1 MLSVAGDLA
10 LVPLTDVC
18 GWLANRAGSTS
29 LLARHNQTE
38 TRFVV
43 RDGKVMQ
50 SHSTDPREYLG
61 QHLINFGYISEEQ
74 LQRAFE
80 TQQETKV
87 PLGRVLVMVDALSL
101 DQLMRVVVFKAR
113 ESILEA
119 MCWNEGT
126 FRIEVS
132 EKGPDRELDC
142 DPAISLSEVVSEAG
156 ARRNMWVEML
166 RVFPSD
172 GVRVDVLVN
181 PDDIESGLD
190 RRLLKVLQQGRSLGE
205 ASLELRAMN
214 FQVYA
219 RLYDLFV
226 RNHIRPKVTTS
237 VAQRSVPRL
246 PTPFLQRPAAVITE
260 DLDVAIDVDVDDA
273 PRTAPIPGEGLSPGT
288 YILVRPEMAM
298 DAPHITRPPE
308 ASDPAAALRLSLATR
323 NWADA
328 HLISQRILE
337 QDPLNTEAIAA
348 FRVADAQLS
357 RQKSTDQSDLLR
369 IMQLAIDPAL
379 VATAHLTSKERYVLS
394 RIDGKRTL
402 QQIVAVSPIQA
413 AELVRIV
420 DAFVARGVL
429 SG

>member
-1 MLSVAGDLA
+1 V
-10 LVPLTDVC
+10 
-18 GWLANRAGSTS
+18 
-29 LLARHNQTE
+29 
-38 TRFVV
+38 
-43 RDGKVMQ
+43 
-50 SHSTDPREYLG
+50 
-61 QHLINFGYISEEQ
+61 
-74 LQRAFE
+74 
-80 TQQETKV
+80 
-87 PLGRVLVMVDALSL
+87 
-101 DQLMRVVVFKAR
+101 
-113 ESILEA
+113 LEA

-126 FRIEVS
+126 FRVEVN
-132 EKGPDRELDC
+132 EKAADPELDC
-142 DPAISLSEVVSEAG
+142 DPPISLAEVVSEAA

-190 RRLLKVLQQGRSLGE
+190 RRLLKVLMQGRSIGE

-226 RNHIRPKVTTS
+226 RNSIRPKITTS
-237 VAQRSVPRL
+237 VAQRPVPRL
-246 PTPFLQRPAAVITE
+246 PTPLLQPAAE
-260 DLDVAIDVDVDDA
+260 PDLDVSIDLDDDPPA
-273 PRTAPIPGEGLSPGT
+273 ARPLATKTPPPTEGLSPGS
-288 YILVRPEMAM
+288 YILVRPEVAM
-298 DAPHITRPPE
+298 DAPHIARPPE
-308 ASDPAAALRLSLATR
+308 ASDPAAALRLALATR
-323 NWADA
+323 NWRDA
-328 HLISQRILE
+328 HLLAQRILE

-357 RQKSTDQSDLLR
+357 RQRSTEQEDLLR
-369 IMQLAIDPAL
+369 ILQLAIDPSL

-413 AELVRIV
+413 TELVRIV

-429 SG
+429 VG